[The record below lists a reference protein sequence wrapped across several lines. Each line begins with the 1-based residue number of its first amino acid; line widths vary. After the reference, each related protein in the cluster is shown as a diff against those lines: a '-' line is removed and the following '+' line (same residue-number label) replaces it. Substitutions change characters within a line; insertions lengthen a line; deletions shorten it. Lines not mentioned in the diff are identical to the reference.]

1 MWWAQSLPNAWPTL
15 NAWLA
20 SDTWLIHQWLTFTI
34 ELLKIKSL
42 SSMTWNRGV
51 FVLQQDFF
59 AQFQVRKSELTS
71 RLVCVYFV
79 SVTFLSSSATPVL
92 FSELLNLFACLFSH
106 IKDAKKDFNFS
117 FDSGS
122 PGWHPVGNLVV
133 WECMFVLK
141 AGCRQMQYI
150 LNAVNLCLNT
160 VVYRMH
166 CMAVIW
172 QLLSSG

>member
-1 MWWAQSLPNAWPTL
+1 
-15 NAWLA
+15 
-20 SDTWLIHQWLTFTI
+20 
-34 ELLKIKSL
+34 
-42 SSMTWNRGV
+42 MTWNRGV

-122 PGWHPVGNLVV
+122 PG
-133 WECMFVLK
+133 
-141 AGCRQMQYI
+141 
-150 LNAVNLCLNT
+150 
-160 VVYRMH
+160 
-166 CMAVIW
+166 
-172 QLLSSG
+172 